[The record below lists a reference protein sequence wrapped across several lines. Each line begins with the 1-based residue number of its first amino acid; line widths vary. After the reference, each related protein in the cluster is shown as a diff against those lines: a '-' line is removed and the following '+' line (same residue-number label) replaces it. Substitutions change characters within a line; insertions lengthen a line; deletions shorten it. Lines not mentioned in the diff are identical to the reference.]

1 MNFQFPLFDY
11 FGRYIINTN
20 LFFFFLA
27 DKFTYTEAQKIMMH
41 QKKGG
46 VKEKK
51 KKRVMSWTLFLCME
65 TLDSNLIQKI
75 K

>member
-1 MNFQFPLFDY
+1 MNMNFQFPLFDY

-46 VKEKK
+46 GGWKK
-51 KKRVMSWTLFLCME
+51 KKKKELC
-65 TLDSNLIQKI
+65 LGHFFFVWKH
-75 K
+75 